1 MLYSLE
7 WLVAIVLDM
16 QVNTPVILCHEGNK
30 SQLVDHCTPYIEC
43 DIVGIQYNWVICRDV
58 DGQEFVIEREVS
70 ENNKYCIL
78 MHTCGT

>member
-30 SQLVDHCTPYIEC
+30 SQLVDHCTPCIEC
-43 DIVGIQYNWVICRDV
+43 DIVGIQYNRVICRDV
-58 DGQEFVIEREVS
+58 DGQEFVIESEVS